1 MKVKSVLAA
10 IVAVAALSATTVL
23 ASAEVNVP
31 VMGVPEI
38 DGDAAA
44 APEDDAVTTD
54 DGDAAPVESDK
65 DNPDSGVEGVAA
77 VVGAITLAGA
87 AVVIS
92 RKRA

>member
-38 DGDAAA
+38 DGDAA

>member
-38 DGDAAA
+38 DGDTA

-54 DGDAAPVESDK
+54 DVDGAPVESDK

-77 VVGAITLAGA
+77 VVGAISLAGA